1 MMSMGRAPLPSRAMH
16 ENSPLLVPFV
26 TDPALGRVLK
36 RAMRGGRLLLAASPS
51 EFMNFLSQE
60 EPNGI
65 LVDVSVSRR
74 EIEALVPA
82 SVARFPHVPIL
93 LCTPSDSPRS
103 GYVVRMAQCFPT
115 SVVVQGYEDVVRE
128 IGRLLRDELSLT
140 VATALVLE
148 LAKAVPVEAQWI
160 VRLCV
165 VRATQRP
172 TVTELSAIAGVSA
185 RTLDRRIG
193 NACGMSPQALLTRS
207 RLLFAAAILH
217 VTRLSVAQA
226 AETTGFADA
235 SSLSHSMKSIS
246 AGNAGNCESGGPFP
260 CLCNR
265 FAQGT
270 RAGSPTDG
278 GHDPHGGR
286 FRQSVGR
293 SGHGAARGPMLL
305 VDLVQDRD
313 TLAIDG
319 VSASSV
325 SAMAP
330 IAGLIRLRS

>member
-1 MMSMGRAPLPSRAMH
+1 MMRMGRAPLPSMAMH
-16 ENSPLLVPFV
+16 ENSPLLVAFV
-26 TDPALGRVLK
+26 TDPALGRVLP
-36 RAMRGGRLLLAASPS
+36 RMMRGGRLLLAASPS
-51 EFMNFLSQE
+51 EFTNFLSQE

-82 SVARFPHVPIL
+82 SVARFPRVPIL
-93 LCTPSDSPRS
+93 LYTPSDSPRS
-103 GYVVRMAQCFPT
+103 GDVVRMAQCFPT

-128 IGRLLRDELSLT
+128 IGRLLHDELPLT
-140 VATALVLE
+140 VATALVLH

-165 VRATQRP
+165 MRATQAP
-172 TVTELSAIAGVSA
+172 TVTELSAIAGVPA

-235 SSLSHSMKSIS
+235 PSLSHAM
-246 AGNAGNCESGGPFP
+246 AGHFGWRCGQLRERGAFP
-260 CLCNR
+260 
-265 FAQGT
+265 
-270 RAGSPTDG
+270 
-278 GHDPHGGR
+278 
-286 FRQSVGR
+286 
-293 SGHGAARGPMLL
+293 LL
-305 VDLVQDRD
+305 VR
-313 TLAIDG
+313 
-319 VSASSV
+319 S
-325 SAMAP
+325 
-330 IAGLIRLRS
+330 LRVRYPLWFKC